1 MKSIVLV
8 ACIAIAFFALMAPPQ
23 SASIANQHQQDA
35 YKELLASLEAKQD
48 TLLEQIQIVADSQ
61 RAEVESAV
69 SQVRD
74 EISDVRTKLVALQE
88 SPPKPAAAEID
99 CDCNCESRIAE
110 HESRITALESQYA
123 ARSGTS
129 GLGSTGSGLGSTGSV
144 ALPSQNYG
152 SAGTG
157 VATVNHASRV
167 ATPLKTATRVLVK
180 PLARIGHWTFPGD
193 IETHLRNDH
202 NVNTSGMTMEQML
215 DEHDAIHESSAAV
228 TMAAPI
234 TKSTVYYPSS
244 SSSCPGGICPTSHVA
259 APRRSGLLGIFRR

>member
-23 SASIANQHQQDA
+23 ASSIASQQQDA
-35 YKELLASLEAKQD
+35 YKELLANLEAKQD
-48 TLLEQIQIVADSQ
+48 TLLEQMQIVADSQ

-88 SPPKPAAAEID
+88 TPPKPAAAEID
-99 CDCNCESRIAE
+99 CDCDCEARIAE

-129 GLGSTGSGLGSTGSV
+129 GLGSTGSGLGSTGSA

-152 SAGTG
+152 SAGTS
-157 VATVNHASRV
+157 VATVNHTSRV
-167 ATPLKTATRVLVK
+167 ATPLKTATRVLAK

-215 DEHDAIHESSAAV
+215 DEHDAIHESSSAAV
-228 TMAAPI
+228 TMVAPI

-244 SSSCPGGICPTSHVA
+244 SSCPGGVCPTSHVA